1 MRGLSSA
8 PNKFFAA
15 VFILGA
21 GVTALSGVYSGF
33 HVSSNDFWTLLYYG
47 RHMTWENRESLY
59 NGFYPF
65 GYAFLIGQM
74 PYTYAIQ
81 LSYLLNALLS
91 GLFAASVS
99 ALVSQRRFLPAT
111 LLACVLSLTQPLIHQ
126 YSNTP
131 GPDIGTAA
139 FPAVAIY
146 LLWKDAL
153 AGREGPV
160 SNSSAALIGASLG
173 LGFLWRTHVLV
184 LAVIVLILAV
194 FLRRVRSGYSI
205 TLMAGTFLAFASL
218 QVAVDLLSGHRAF
231 ETAQLFNVYKFL
243 YGLDWV
249 QPPTPEQ
256 ISKLSLFEIFRKD
269 PRLVFDSALPYFQYL
284 VSYAWPGVICLLV
297 SPRGALRGFA
307 FFSVL
312 AVVLYSLP
320 LSLSDSPR
328 ALLPVIPLT
337 LSAAALFFTALMERL
352 RPFLSTSKSALIW
365 GTVLILVF
373 SAAPVYRWGVHDWT
387 FLKDI
392 RAAHRVFKGIE
403 QVLLSNGMKS
413 PEEVFSN
420 KYQFYIPSR
429 PPFTP
434 RQFSDWYNDWVWG
447 YSEEYP
453 PLANDSWDAF
463 RQSCLE
469 QGIKFIVLSP
479 SAVEQGE
486 FFAAIYEDNFD
497 DDLVGLEFITARAN
511 MRIYRFK

>member
-1 MRGLSSA
+1 LT
-8 PNKFFAA
+8 
-15 VFILGA
+15 V
-21 GVTALSGVYSGF
+21 LSGFFSGF

-47 RHMTWENRESLY
+47 RHMTWEYKESLY

-65 GYAFLIGQM
+65 GYAFLVGQL

-111 LLACVLSLTQPLIHQ
+111 LLACVLSLTQPLVHQ

-139 FPAVAIY
+139 FPAFAIY

-153 AGREGPV
+153 ADQESSL
-160 SNSSAALIGASLG
+160 SNFSAVLVGAFLG

-184 LAVIVLILAV
+184 IAVIVLALAIL
-194 FLRRVRSGYSI
+194 FRRVRSGYSI
-205 TLMAGTFLAFASL
+205 TLMAGTFLALVSL
-218 QVAVDLLSGHRAF
+218 QAAVDLLSGHRAF
-231 ETAQLFNVYKFL
+231 ETAQLFNIYKLL

-249 QPPTPEQ
+249 QPPTPDQ
-256 ISKLSLFEIFRKD
+256 ISKLSIVEIFWSD
-269 PRLVFDSALPYFQYL
+269 PRFVINSAYPYFRHL
-284 VSYAWPGVICLLV
+284 VSFAWPSVVCLFL
-297 SPRGALRGFA
+297 SPKGALRRFA
-307 FFSVL
+307 FFSML
-312 AVVLYSLP
+312 SIVLYSLP

-328 ALLPVIPLT
+328 APLPVLSLT
-337 LSAAALFFTALMERL
+337 LSTAALIFAALMERL
-352 RPFLSTSKSALIW
+352 RSFLSTSKSSLIW
-365 GTVLILVF
+365 GTVLVLVF
-373 SAAPVYRWGVHDWT
+373 SASPVYRWGVHDWT

-413 PEEVFSN
+413 PDEVFSN
-420 KYQFYIPSR
+420 KYQFYVPSR

-479 SAVEQGE
+479 LASEQAE
-486 FFAAIYEDNFD
+486 FFAVIYEDKFD
-497 DDLVGLEFITARAN
+497 DDVVGLEFITARAN